1 MKRRPLLPPQKF
13 QELTMTIRMLV
24 DALHEEET
32 RVVIADDN
40 HVIDFDIES
49 STKRQ
54 VKGNIY
60 LAKVTRVEPSL
71 QAAFVEYGAGRQGF
85 LPFSEIHADY
95 YQIPVADKQELL
107 RAQAEEREAAQKA
120 ADAELDRQE
129 ALGQQNNADTHT
141 ENSENAETQDQPAEL
156 IINIEAT
163 EGESQEANTDNA
175 EAQAEGNTQSNAEI
189 IEVNEEKVMED
200 LGGDDPLEQQPRRQ
214 AVRRY
219 KIQEVIKKNQ
229 VMLIQVIKEERGNK
243 GASVTTYI
251 SLPGRYCVLMPN
263 TSHGGGVSRKINDA
277 KERRK
282 LKELLEGLDLNDGMS
297 LIIRTAGMGHSK
309 ADIARDY
316 SYLIRL
322 WNKIRE
328 LTLSSSAPA
337 LVYEEGN
344 VIKRS
349 IRDFFN
355 NDVDELVISGTN
367 ALETAR
373 DFVRMLLPTQVD
385 KVIEHTDIMP
395 VFQKYGVERHLSSMN
410 DSTVVMRSGG
420 YIVLDSTEAL
430 ISIDVNSGR
439 ATGERNVEDTATR
452 TNIEAAQEIARQLRL
467 RDLAGLIVIDFIDM
481 MDSRHRRQVER
492 ALKDALKADRAK
504 IQVGRISPFGLLEM
518 SRQRLRPSLNEIQMI
533 ECPTCK
539 GVGHVRSHDSA
550 MLYLMRAIENEIA
563 VADYDNFDT
572 AKVHVSTSADL
583 ALHLL
588 NNKRQRITEL
598 ENQYNF
604 HLVVQVE
611 HMPMSQFSIQLEDVN
626 GNRSRIVSSEDKD
639 SRLPQSRGDGKG
651 RRRDRNRGKNR
662 DRNNDRR
669 DEGNNRPAPVSTVDI
684 PSDDQQDDSRFDI
697 EDTEGHYDNQH
708 NREGGGRRNRRNRN
722 RNRNRDNRQPQDNQ
736 QQNAEGQVEGNTD
749 AEGNGEMQQDNQHQ
763 HSNNNGGH
771 NAGRRGDRYEGRR
784 NRRNRG
790 RRNGFQN
797 NNGNNIEGSPDH
809 LQDSGEG
816 SYESSQSIEGEVAQQ
831 YQPQQQP
838 RAPKADVVE
847 LERKAPAEKKQ
858 SEDYPAQDNSEED
871 SDKTRSE
878 NKKGGWWR
886 KK

>member
-1 MKRRPLLPPQKF
+1 
-13 QELTMTIRMLV
+13 MTIRMLV

-49 STKRQ
+49 SNKRQ

-95 YQIPVADKQELL
+95 YQIPVADKKELL
-107 RAQAEEREAAQKA
+107 RAQAEERVAAERA
-120 ADAELDRQE
+120 ADAELERQE
-129 ALGQQNNADTHT
+129 AAGENTSDNNGDGNNDNYDEHNHHDQHDNESQNDSNNPDVGEYQDSPSELNQNN
-141 ENSENAETQDQPAEL
+141 S
-156 IINIEAT
+156 
-163 EGESQEANTDNA
+163 
-175 EAQAEGNTQSNAEI
+175 EI

-200 LGGDDPLEQQPRRQ
+200 IGGDDPLEVAPRRS

-355 NDVDELVISGTN
+355 NDVDELVISGAG
-367 ALETAR
+367 ALETGR
-373 DFVRMLLPTQVD
+373 EFVRMLLPQQID

-395 VFQKYGVERHLSSMN
+395 IFQKYGVERHLSTMN

-420 YIVLDSTEAL
+420 YIVIDSTEAL

-439 ATGERNVEDTATR
+439 ATGERNVEDTANR

-481 MDSRHRRQVER
+481 MDSRHRRGVER

-539 GVGHVRSHDSA
+539 GNGHIRSNDSA

-572 AKVHVSTSADL
+572 ARVHVTTSSDL

-598 ENQYNF
+598 EAQYNF
-604 HLVVQVE
+604 RLVVQVE
-611 HMPMSQFSIQLEDVN
+611 HLPMGQFSIQLEDVN
-626 GNRSRIVSSEDKD
+626 GNRSRIISSEDKD
-639 SRLPQSRGDGKG
+639 SRLPQSRGDGKSGG
-651 RRRDRNRGKNR
+651 RRRDRNRRRGDR
-662 DRNNDRR
+662 DRNERHGHDDSPR
-669 DEGNNRPAPVSTVDI
+669 PVSTAEL
-684 PSDDQQDDSRFDI
+684 SDEQQDDSRFDI
-697 EDTEGHYDNQH
+697 EDKDAGEDNRG
-708 NREGGGRRNRRNRN
+708 NRGDRNNDRGGRNRN
-722 RNRNRDNRQPQDNQ
+722 RHDRDRRGGRDRDRNNNNR
-736 QQNAEGQVEGNTD
+736 
-749 AEGNGEMQQDNQHQ
+749 
-763 HSNNNGGH
+763 NGGH
-771 NAGRRGDRYEGRR
+771 NNAPHAEGQNPPNAEGTEAGIEGDAQNSNPNQGAPQQNGGGRRGDRYEGRGGRNRGGR
-784 NRRNRG
+784 NRRGGNFGNRPE
-790 RRNGFQN
+790 NST
-797 NNGNNIEGSPDH
+797 EGSVEGDFDR
-809 LQDSGEG
+809 QQTQGE
-816 SYESSQSIEGEVAQQ
+816 SHERIEGEVVRQ
-831 YQPQQQP
+831 YQTEINEQRTTNAAITQLPTRQ
-838 RAPKADVVE
+838 
-847 LERKAPAEKKQ
+847 PAE
-858 SEDYPAQDNSEED
+858 EYTAQDNSEPE
-871 SDKTRSE
+871 SDDKPR
-878 NKKGGWWR
+878 KGGWW
-886 KK
+886 KKIIE

>member
-1 MKRRPLLPPQKF
+1 
-13 QELTMTIRMLV
+13 MTIRMLV

-95 YQIPVADKQELL
+95 YQIPVADKQALL
-107 RAQAEEREAAQKA
+107 RAQAQEREEAQRE

-129 ALGQQNNADTHT
+129 AQAAARSEGNNEH
-141 ENSENAETQDQPAEL
+141 SEVSEAQDQPAEL
-156 IINIEAT
+156 IINIEAA
-163 EGESQEANTDNA
+163 EGEQPEANA
-175 EAQAEGNTQSNAEI
+175 EAPTEGAQSNAEI

-200 LGGDDPLEQQPRRQ
+200 LGGDDPLEQAPRRTS
-214 AVRRY
+214 VRRY

-355 NDVDELVISGTN
+355 NDVGELVVSGAS
-367 ALETAR
+367 ALETSR
-373 DFVRMLLPTQVD
+373 EFVRMLLPTHVD
-385 KVIEHTDIMP
+385 KVIEHNDIMP
-395 VFQKYGVERHLSSMN
+395 IFQKYGVERHLSSMN

-452 TNIEAAQEIARQLRL
+452 TNIEAAHEIARQLRL

-539 GVGHVRSHDSA
+539 GVGHIRSHDSA

-572 AKVHVSTSADL
+572 AKVHVTTSADL

-598 ENQYNF
+598 ETQYNF
-604 HLVVQVE
+604 RLMVQVD
-611 HMPMSQFSIQLEDVN
+611 HVSIGQFSIQLEDAN
-626 GNRSRIVSSEDKD
+626 GNRTRAVSSEDKD
-639 SRLPQSRGDGKG
+639 SRLPQSRGDGKSGGG
-651 RRRDRNRGKNR
+651 RRRDRNRGRDRNR
-662 DRNNDRR
+662 DRR
-669 DEGNNRPAPVSTVDI
+669 DDNKQSPVSTADVPADNE
-684 PSDDQQDDSRFDI
+684 DYSRFDI
-697 EDTEGHYDNQH
+697 EDPDAGSDEGHGNN
-708 NREGGGRRNRRNRN
+708 NREGREGGRRRNRN
-722 RNRNRDNRQPQDNQ
+722 RNRNRNRDRNRDDRQPQDGQ
-736 QQNAEGQVEGNTD
+736 QQNAEGQVEGEGN
-749 AEGNGEMQQDNQHQ
+749 AEGTNEEGDFQQDNNQQHGNQ
-763 HSNNNGGH
+763 NNG
-771 NAGRRGDRYEGRR
+771 GRRGDRYEGRR
-784 NRRNRG
+784 GRNRNRRGRGGNFNRDA
-790 RRNGFQN
+790 NGEAPQ
-797 NNGNNIEGSPDH
+797 GEA
-809 LQDSGEG
+809 GEG
-816 SYESSQSIEGEVAQQ
+816 NFEGNERIEGEAVAQ
-831 YQPQQQP
+831 YQPQQSY
-838 RAPKADVVE
+838 APKAEVVE
-847 LERKAPAEKKQ
+847 LERKQPAA
-858 SEDYPAQDNSEED
+858 EDYSSTDTVD
-871 SDKTRSE
+871 DE
-878 NKKGGWWR
+878 NKPRKGGWW
-886 KK
+886 KKIIE